1 MGCRT
6 EVHRWRATPKMF
18 PFYQSVK
25 DYALEV
31 GSSPRVW
38 QAEERHRHKIRVGK
52 SLSFRYFQKTA
63 FKNPHENGDSALC
76 AARLGHEN
84 LRNRFH
90 IAIRHAALRK
100 VQRGQPNRTNAPGNE
115 SMPKVS
121 SGVIYRMCSGEG
133 LDGG

>member
-1 MGCRT
+1 
-6 EVHRWRATPKMF
+6 MF

-63 FKNPHENGDSALC
+63 FKKPHENGDSAQAPLPS
-76 AARLGHEN
+76 A
-84 LRNRFH
+84 
-90 IAIRHAALRK
+90 
-100 VQRGQPNRTNAPGNE
+100 QRVSVMKIFATGSISPSDMQPSVKCKEDNQIEQMHRETNQCLKCQA
-115 SMPKVS
+115 V
-121 SGVIYRMCSGEG
+121 
-133 LDGG
+133 